1 MVGEEGEMVGE
12 EALCTVVLE
21 SCSDDALAGSNVED
35 GDDPDKALVDAAGM
49 VVYVPLT
56 VPLISGQSTL

>member
-1 MVGEEGEMVGE
+1 MADGEV
-12 EALCTVVLE
+12 LCTVVLE
-21 SCSDDALAGSNVED
+21 SCWDNALGVFDVEE
-35 GDDPDKALVDAAGM
+35 GNDPDNVLLDAAGM